1 MRKIILYVAASV
13 DGFIADKNGGVSWL
27 QGDDSDLQAEGTYN
41 RFIESVDT
49 IILGYSTYHQIVT
62 ELSPDTWVY
71 KGKKTYVLTHRSLEP
86 VDEEIFFTNEDL
98 KSLIKRL
105 KAKEGKNIWICG
117 GASIINQLIDLDL
130 IDMYTI
136 TIVPTI
142 LGDGI
147 PLFGKHRNELK
158 LQMISTVNY
167 NGFVETTYKKR

>member
-1 MRKIILYVAASV
+1 MSL
-13 DGFIADKNGGVSWL
+13 N
-27 QGDDSDLQAEGTYN
+27 
-41 RFIESVDT
+41 
-49 IILGYSTYHQIVT
+49 YHQIVT

-71 KGKKTYVLTHRSLEP
+71 KGKKTYVLTHRSLEL